1 MAEKPATKPATK
13 TAILKGLADKT
24 GMAKKDVAAFM
35 DALGDMIRHHLG
47 KKGPGVFTV
56 PGLVKLKTVKRPPT
70 PARMGRN
77 PKTGEQIPIPAKPAR
92 KTVKAYPLK
101 VLKDAVLNG

>member
-1 MAEKPATKPATK
+1 MAEKPATK

-35 DALGDMIRHHLG
+35 DALGDMIRLHLG

-56 PGLVKLKTVKRPPT
+56 PGLVKLKTIKKAAT
-70 PARMGRN
+70 PARPGRN
-77 PKTGEQIPIPAKPAR
+77 PKTGEPMTIPAMPAR
-92 KTVKAYPLK
+92 KVVKAYPLK